1 MASKF
6 FSGGLTMP
14 ISDRLHQMLKAS
26 SWVRRM
32 FEEAAELKKR
42 QGGDGVCDFTLGNPV
57 DEPPPSF
64 KEGLKKLAL
73 DPKRGMHRYMPN
85 HGFPETRAFVAQGLR
100 EETGLPFT
108 EDHIVMT
115 VGAAGGLNIVLK
127 AILDPGDEVIVPTPH
142 FVEFGYYAENHG
154 GRLILAETKEDF
166 SLDPEAID
174 RRITDRT
181 KAVLVNSPN
190 NPTGVVYPRGQLAE
204 LAELLRERSK
214 GRRKPIYLI
223 TDDTYKVLLYDGLKP
238 VNTFELYGPTISV
251 CSYSKSLHIP
261 GERIGY
267 VAVNPSFEEA
277 ELLMDAFIL
286 ANRVLG
292 FVNAP
297 ALMQRVIPLVAE
309 ATVDVADYARR
320 RDTLYRALV
329 DFGYQV
335 VKPQGAFYLFPK
347 TPIDDDVAFVADLQN
362 NYRVLT
368 VPGRGFGKKGHFRI
382 SYCVEME
389 VIERSLERF
398 QQAAKKHGLC

>member
-1 MASKF
+1 
-6 FSGGLTMP
+6 
-14 ISDRLHQMLKAS
+14 
-26 SWVRRM
+26 
-32 FEEAAELKKR
+32 
-42 QGGDGVCDFTLGNPV
+42 
-57 DEPPPSF
+57 
-64 KEGLKKLAL
+64 
-73 DPKRGMHRYMPN
+73 
-85 HGFPETRAFVAQGLR
+85 
-100 EETGLPFT
+100 
-108 EDHIVMT
+108 MT

-127 AILDPGDEVIVPTPH
+127 AILDPGDEVIAPTPH

-204 LAELLRERSK
+204 LAELLKERSK

-277 ELLMDAFIL
+277 ELLMDALIL

-297 ALMQRVIPLVAE
+297 ALMQRVIPLVAG

-389 VIERSLERF
+389 VIERSLESF
-398 QQAAKKHGLC
+398 QQAAKKYGLC